1 MSLHFFNDFSLQR
14 YTFSNEKA
22 TFYCIFSMNKTIF
35 YKNRFQ
41 KFEIIQVDVFLER
54 PIVYNCC

>member
-41 KFEIIQVDVFLER
+41 KFEIIQVDR
-54 PIVYNCC
+54 